1 MKQIILL
8 IDSSYKIF
16 IKFYQFSLIFLVK
29 PGENSFQQSSVDSSV
44 TIPFEQTYRD
54 VGQMNALVQYATRFC
69 GCGWPHNL
77 LIPRGKPEGMP
88 CTLFVMISDYELDK
102 VNKNTNMYYVH

>member
-1 MKQIILL
+1 M
-8 IDSSYKIF
+8 
-16 IKFYQFSLIFLVK
+16 K
-29 PGENSFQQSSVDSSV
+29 PGENSYVQSSVDSSV

-54 VGQMNALVQYATRFC
+54 VAQMNPMVQYATRFC

-88 CTLFVMISDYELDK
+88 CTLLVMVSDYELDK
-102 VNKNTNMYYVH
+102 VGDNLYMNINTGCSNEMYYPLDLPDYKRN